1 MSTDPGSEAVVRND
15 LATKSPRLIARN
27 TLEGLPDEL
36 LIKIV
41 GYTLETREAV
51 NLSPETTRQDVDR
64 IKCQLLRPFA
74 RSPKL
79 LAMAES
85 QFREEDLVYRLPLD
99 LVKITPMRHSAVAG
113 VWALDHRYLIFKSND
128 GDCNTKTWIGTGAER
143 VQHLEV
149 IWPAT
154 PCPVVAPSML
164 GNTWKAQL
172 MFTGTRRAFPHLR
185 SLVVR
190 FTTYRVGDRY
200 STPFVSYN
208 GPDIVALAF
217 QRQLSHMLTAVL
229 EFSAPHLKDKEI
241 VFQQKPEREW
251 REWRN
256 GPLGEPFMN
265 IQRSHFD
272 LREPQ
277 GLLLAAWQMMDL
289 PSCRLRF

>member
-1 MSTDPGSEAVVRND
+1 MSTDPGSDAVVRHEP
-15 LATKSPRLIARN
+15 ATKSPRLIAKN

-41 GYTLETREAV
+41 GHTLETREAV
-51 NLSPETTRQDVDR
+51 NLSPETTRQDVEW

-79 LAMAES
+79 LAMVES
-85 QFREEDLVYRLPLD
+85 QFREEDLAYRLPLD
-99 LVKITPMRHSAVAG
+99 LVTISPTRNFAVLGAQ
-113 VWALDHRYLIFKSND
+113 APKRPDLFFSRNND
-128 GDCNTKTWIGTGAER
+128 DCNTTAWIGTGAER

-154 PCPVVAPSML
+154 PRPAVASSML
-164 GNTWKAQL
+164 GNTWKAHL
-172 MFTGTRRAFPHLR
+172 MFTGIRRAFPHLR

-200 STPFVSYN
+200 STPFVSHN

-217 QRQLSHMLTAVL
+217 QRQLSHVLAAVL
-229 EFSAPHLKDKEI
+229 EFRAPHLKDKEI
-241 VFQQKPEREW
+241 VFHQKPERAW

-256 GPLGEPFMN
+256 GPLEEPFTD

-272 LREPQ
+272 LRGPQ

>member
-1 MSTDPGSEAVVRND
+1 MSTDPGSDAVVRHEP
-15 LATKSPRLIARN
+15 ATKSPRLIAKN
-27 TLEGLPDEL
+27 TLKGLPDEL

-41 GYTLETREAV
+41 GHTLETREAV

-64 IKCQLLRPFA
+64 IKCQLLRPFT

-79 LAMAES
+79 LAMAKS

-113 VWALDHRYLIFKSND
+113 VWTLDYRYLIFKSDD
-128 GDCNTKTWIGTGAER
+128 GDCNTTAWIGTGAER

-149 IWPAT
+149 IWPET
-154 PCPVVAPSML
+154 PCPAVASSML
-164 GNTWKAQL
+164 GIRWKAHL
-172 MFTGTRRAFPHLR
+172 MFTGLRRAFPHLR
-185 SLVVR
+185 SLVLR
-190 FTTYRVGDRY
+190 FTTYRVGDQS
-200 STPFVSYN
+200 STPFVSHN

-217 QRQLSHMLTAVL
+217 QRQLSHVLAAVL
-229 EFSAPHLKDKEI
+229 DFKAPHLKDKEI
-241 VFQQKPEREW
+241 VFQQKSEREW

>member
-15 LATKSPRLIARN
+15 LATKSPRLIAKN

-36 LIKIV
+36 LVKIV
-41 GYTLETREAV
+41 GHTLETREAV
-51 NLSPETTRQDVDR
+51 NLSPGTTRQDVDR
-64 IKCQLLRPFA
+64 IKRQLLRPFA

-85 QFREEDLVYRLPLD
+85 QFREEDL
-99 LVKITPMRHSAVAG
+99 ITPMRHSAVAG